1 MRLIFNDFRNRNQ
14 KIARANSIEKQSVE
28 SGDAKTNGSRQIQ
41 ACRKGKAGL
50 SDLGVGRGT
59 IAPHPTHCVLN
70 GVFRGH
76 FLGIKILQ

>member
-59 IAPHPTHCVLN
+59 IAPPHCVMN

-76 FLGIKILQ
+76 FLGIKMLQ